1 MSPAFIQWLGIQNC
15 EEVFAF
21 LGWEHPDDETDHS
34 VIYLNDGTVVRP
46 GDWIVQI
53 SDDEFGTWPDESFRT
68 TPAGAGHD

>member
-1 MSPAFIQWLGIQNC
+1 MSPTSIQWLGIQNC

-34 VIYLNDGTVVRP
+34 VIYLNDGTAVHP
-46 GDWIVQI
+46 GDWIVQV
-53 SDDEFGTWPDESFRT
+53 SNGEFEARPDGSFRT